1 MSHINICNIVVKNNP
16 STFLSPFCFSITFEC
31 LQPIKEEIEW
41 KVTYVGSP
49 KDDAYDQELDSFS
62 IGPFTEAGIMQFD
75 IEPMQ
80 PDISKIPQDD
90 LLGVAAIIHS
100 VSYQKQEFFR
110 VGYFVYN
117 NYEDPFLLE
126 NPYPIQYDKIVR
138 SILADKPRI
147 IRHQI
152 DWESESGEKI
162 KALNN
167 ILMENSNIINGD
179 NTIQFRGMFSD
190 LNMGEQPKTED
201 QKLFNND
208 MNVFGG
214 WNNNN
219 NNNNNAFGFNGEKEN
234 FMNNNGGN
242 NNPFAESF
250 NNNQYNNAGFMG
262 GAPSGGFNLFGQQQ
276 NNDQG
281 FGMMDNR
288 FMNGNNMMQQGGMN
302 SLFNN

>member
-1 MSHINICNIVVKNNP
+1 
-16 STFLSPFCFSITFEC
+16 
-31 LQPIKEEIEW
+31 
-41 KVTYVGSP
+41 
-49 KDDAYDQELDSFS
+49 
-62 IGPFTEAGIMQFD
+62 
-75 IEPMQ
+75 MQ
-80 PDISKIPQDD
+80 PDFSKIPQDD

-117 NYEDPFLLE
+117 NYEDPLLLE
-126 NPYPIQYDKIVR
+126 NPFPIQYDKVVR

-152 DWESESGEKI
+152 DWESESGEKV

-167 ILMENSNIINGD
+167 ILLENSNIMNGD

-190 LNMGEQPKTED
+190 VNMGDIQSKPEEQKV
-201 QKLFNND
+201 FNNE
-208 MNVFGG
+208 MNLFGGG

-219 NNNNNAFGFNGEKEN
+219 NNNNGFGGFSEKEN

-242 NNPFAESF
+242 NPFAEGF
-250 NNNQYNNAGFMG
+250 NNNNQYNQSGFMG
-262 GAPSGGFNLFGQQQ
+262 SAPTGGFNLFAQ
-276 NNDQG
+276 NNDNQG

-288 FMNGNNMMQQGGMN
+288 NQGFGNGFIGGNNMMQGGMN